1 MKNWRALKKQQVL
14 LTVHPSQGYWCG
26 YRVFS
31 VTLNALLSSLETY
44 VYNLKIKA
52 SKSSHVTG
60 QNWCLDLRA
69 DFFPVQNKGRN

>member
-1 MKNWRALKKQQVL
+1 MKNWRALKKQVL

-44 VYNLKIKA
+44 VYNLKIKT

-60 QNWCLDLRA
+60 QTWCLDLRA
-69 DFFPVQNKGRN
+69 DFFPVLNKGRN